1 MTESKSYPFPHP
13 ELTAL
18 ATDSR
23 PTFISLQLLH
33 AELQSNA
40 ESVPSIRGNGALGH
54 LALTMIPA
62 AFLLESGNVPFDPP
76 VHPGAA
82 PDHPPAAT
90 APIITEINRQFL
102 ADQRE
107 FAVYTDVGF
116 HLKRQLL
123 KAVPAL
129 YLDKLRHPTRH
140 FARHT
145 VLELLAHLDKT
156 YGKLTT
162 DDLAIN
168 RKNLHREW
176 SSAQSLESLW
186 SNIDLCCQIALEL
199 NPISDMDAV
208 QAALDNL
215 ERTGVFTD
223 AIKLWRHRPSAE
235 RTYENMQE
243 HFNLADL
250 ERQRELTAKS
260 AGYHGA
266 SLATAGTP
274 IPHGDSALAA
284 STTTT
289 GGTPSTVP
297 KYCWTHGCGSFT
309 LGHNSADCTRR
320 ATGHMPDATFLNM
333 LGGNNTI
340 RRKNGEKPVYK
351 PKERAAAVVPPHATP
366 PAAAITPAST

>member
-1 MTESKSYPFPHP
+1 MAESKSYPFPHP

-18 ATDSR
+18 ATDAR
-23 PTFISLQLLH
+23 PTFVSLQLLH

-40 ESVPSIRGNGALGH
+40 ESVPSVRGNGALGH
-54 LALTMIPA
+54 LAITMTPA
-62 AFLLESGNVPFDPP
+62 AFLLESGNIPFNPP

-82 PDHPPAAT
+82 PNHPPAAT

-102 ADQRE
+102 ADQHE

-145 VLELLAHLDKT
+145 VLELLAHLDTT

-176 SSAQSLESLW
+176 SSAQTLESLW
-186 SNIDLCCQIALEL
+186 SNIDRCRQIALEL

-223 AIKLWRHRPSAE
+223 AIKLWRHRPSEE
-235 RTYENMQE
+235 RTYDNMQE

-266 SLATAGTP
+266 SFVTGTPVPTGHAALATESSTP
-274 IPHGDSALAA
+274 SAL
-284 STTTT
+284 
-289 GGTPSTVP
+289 P
-297 KYCWTHGCGSFT
+297 KYCWTHGCGTFT
-309 LGHNSADCTRR
+309 LGHSSSDCTRR
-320 ATGHMPDATFLNM
+320 SKGHMPDATFLNM

-340 RRKNGEKPVYK
+340 RRLNGEQPIYK
-351 PKERAAAVVPPHATP
+351 PPKPRAAAVVPPTSAPPAPVATTP
-366 PAAAITPAST
+366 PVAN